1 MQMFENFG
9 RISICLAS
17 SLLMFPAFGA
27 QDSLEEAA
35 DTAEVFLYGQQSE
48 NEALMRY
55 VSDPEQ
61 YEAMAKER
69 AENQGKP
76 NENVTVEKVE
86 ITDIEG
92 NRATA
97 RATYKTKH
105 KKGRKHE
112 DIQLI
117 RVDGKWE
124 VTTPPESG
132 GE

>member
-1 MQMFENFG
+1 VHKFFG
-9 RISICLAS
+9 RISFCLVS
-17 SLLMFPAFGA
+17 CLLVLPATGA
-27 QDSLEEAA
+27 EDSLEQAA
-35 DTAEVFLYGQQSE
+35 DTAEVFLYGKTSE

-69 AENQGKP
+69 SENQGKP
-76 NENVTVEKVE
+76 NENVRVEKVE

-105 KKGRKHE
+105 KKGRKQE

-117 RVDGKWE
+117 RIDGKWE